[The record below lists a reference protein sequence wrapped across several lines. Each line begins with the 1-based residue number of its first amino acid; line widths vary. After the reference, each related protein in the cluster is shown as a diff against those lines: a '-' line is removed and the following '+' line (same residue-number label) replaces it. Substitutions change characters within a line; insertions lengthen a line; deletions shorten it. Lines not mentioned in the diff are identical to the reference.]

1 VRNSVFTGVN
11 HICVVTTD
19 LDRAVRAWSKRY
31 GVGPWS
37 IYAYDKTNMS
47 ATVDGRPAD
56 FAMRAALAQLG
67 PNVRLEIIEPGA
79 GESPY
84 SQSLAEHGES
94 DHIHHVRFDIADY
107 GESRTQLEQ
116 LGLPVKLD
124 ATFKAG
130 DDTGA
135 RLRGTYFDASE
146 ELGFI
151 VEIADRPD
159 GFTMPD
165 ATDVYP

>member
-1 VRNSVFTGVN
+1 VPDSVFTGVN

-19 LDRAVRAWSKRY
+19 LDRAVRTWSDRY

-37 IYAYDKTNMS
+37 VYAYDTTNMT
-47 ATVDGRPAD
+47 ATIDGRPSD

-84 SQSLAEHGES
+84 SRSLAERGGA

-107 GESRTQLEQ
+107 GESRAQLEQ
-116 LGLPVKLD
+116 LGLPMQLD
-124 ATFKAG
+124 ATFKAA
-130 DDTGA
+130 DDDA
-135 RLRGTYFDASE
+135 PRLRGTYFDASE
-146 ELGFI
+146 DLGFI
-151 VEIADRPD
+151 VEIADRPE

-165 ATDVYP
+165 PADVYP